1 MVYFGTLVGEGMWKR
16 EVGGRVSVT
25 WWGERGVS
33 FGWCVWVGGDGVG
46 RERGGGGGGKGQK
59 ECDAMRCE

>member
-1 MVYFGTLVGEGMWKR
+1 MVYFGTLVGKGMWKR

-46 RERGGGGGGKGQK
+46 REREGGEGAEGV
-59 ECDAMRCE
+59 